1 MKFVSV
7 MACVLALSTGAAA
20 QGPAAKGKETS
31 AIAVTLGSLN
41 CSTALGSDAFQV
53 LAWSWAAS
61 NSFDVSGG
69 GSGAGKV
76 HVQDLNVSKPFDAC
90 SPALLGGVA
99 TGKAFPSLT
108 LTASNKDGATTT
120 VTLTEVRISSWQ
132 ASGAA
137 TSEAAVENVT
147 FTFSKVCLSDGG
159 SGARFC
165 YDVAANKTF

>member
-7 MACVLALSTGAAA
+7 AACVLALSAGAAA
-20 QGPAAKGKETS
+20 QGPAGKANDKS
-31 AIAVTLGSLN
+31 AISVTLGSLN

-53 LAWSWAAS
+53 LAWSWGAS
-61 NSFDVSGG
+61 NPVDVSGG
-69 GSGAGKV
+69 AGAGKV
-76 HVQDLNVSKPFDAC
+76 SVSDFNITKPFDAC

-120 VTLTEVRISSWQ
+120 VTLTDVHISSWQ
-132 ASGAA
+132 ASGSSR
-137 TSEAAVENVT
+137 SEAAVESAS
-147 FTFSKVCLSDGG
+147 FTFSKVCLSDGA

-165 YDVAANKTF
+165 FDLATNKTF